1 MSDERLEQIKAR
13 AAAATPGPWDCY
25 GDGAHEVFDAGE
37 YSDGDPGEVVAPVV
51 TKLNDAEFIAQ
62 AREDI
67 PALLDEIDRLHEEVR
82 DQRHVADMLARVVKA
97 AHQREDRVRD
107 RLSKI
112 LPDKTRVVTDEMVER
127 GAEAL
132 HLANSKDPTTGPQ
145 WDAICADWPEIAALY
160 RRGVRAALEATV
172 GGGES

>member
-1 MSDERLEQIKAR
+1 MSEPMSDERLEQIKAR
-13 AAAATPGPWDCY
+13 AAAATTGPWECY

-37 YSDGDPGEVVAPVV
+37 YSDGYLGEVVAPVV

-67 PALLDEIDRLHEEVR
+67 PALLNEIDRLHEEVR

-97 AHQREDRVRD
+97 AHRREDRVRD

-127 GAEAL
+127 AAKAMYDQECGSGWAADPWEDERDEFL
-132 HLANSKDPTTGPQ
+132 ELAREV
-145 WDAICADWPEIAALY
+145 IEAAL
-160 RRGVRAALEATV
+160 
-172 GGGES
+172 GGAS